1 MKKILIGGCSF
12 SQYQHQ
18 NNPHHPWLAWTDFL
32 KKEYENQY
40 RIINKSKSSYG
51 QSKIV
56 ESLIEEL
63 IKHNFKIDYVIIQWS
78 AISRAYSQNEG
89 AFLNKILKEKELSF
103 IAYSNDYVRSTN
115 KPNTEITTITNT
127 ISSNFYTASLNQ
139 IFLMKTLLNSKNI
152 PYKMFWGWEQI
163 TDELEIIHSSIIN
176 EIYDSNFW
184 RYGKHGGM
192 SEIISDNIGAIEG
205 FNENDFHPSTKG
217 QEFFYNTTIKDIVKT
232 IL

>member
-18 NNPHHPWLAWTDFL
+18 SDSYPWLAWTDFL

-40 RIINKSKSSYG
+40 KIINRAKSSFG

-56 ESLIEEL
+56 ESLLEEL
-63 IKHNFKIDYVIIQWS
+63 IKNNFEIDYVIIQWS
-78 AISRAYSQNEG
+78 AISRAYSANETQ
-89 AFLNKILKEKELSF
+89 FLDKILNQDELEF
-103 IAYSNDYVRSTN
+103 IAHSNDYIRLPT
-115 KPNTEITTITNT
+115 KPNSEITTITNT

-139 IFLMKTLLNSKNI
+139 IFLMKSLLNLKKI

-163 TDELEIIHSSIIN
+163 SDNLELEFSPIIN
-176 EIYDSNFW
+176 QIYDENFW

-192 SEIISDNIGAIEG
+192 SEIILDNIGHIDG
-205 FNENDFHPSTKG
+205 FKHNDSHPSTKG
-217 QEFFYNTTIKDIVKT
+217 QEFFYNTIIKDILNN
-232 IL
+232 I

>member
-18 NNPHHPWLAWTDFL
+18 SDSHSWLAWTDFV
-32 KKEYENQY
+32 KTEFENKYQ
-40 RIINKSKSSYG
+40 IINRAKSSYG

-56 ESLIEEL
+56 ESVLEEL
-63 IKHNFKIDYVIIQWS
+63 FNHNFEIDYVIIQWS
-78 AISRAYSQNEG
+78 AVSRAYAQTETN
-89 AFLNKILKEKELSF
+89 FLDKILKQDELEF
-103 IAYSNDYVRSTN
+103 IAYSNDYVRLST

-139 IFLMKTLLNSKNI
+139 IFLMKSLLNLKKI

-163 TDELEIIHSSIIN
+163 NDDLEFEFSSIIN
-176 EIYDSNFW
+176 QIYDENFW

-192 SEIISDNIGAIEG
+192 SEIIMDNIGHIDG
-205 FNENDFHPSTKG
+205 FNGNDFHPSTKG
-217 QEFFYNTTIKDIVKT
+217 QEFFYNTIIKDILNN
-232 IL
+232 I

>member
-18 NNPHHPWLAWTDFL
+18 SDSYPWLAWTDFL

-40 RIINKSKSSYG
+40 TIINRAKSSFG

-63 IKHNFKIDYVIIQWS
+63 IKNNFEIDYVIIQWS
-78 AISRAYSQNEG
+78 AISRAYAQIESE
-89 AFLNKILKEKELSF
+89 FLDKILKQDELEF
-103 IAYSNDYVRSTN
+103 IAYSNDYVRLSS

-139 IFLMKTLLNSKNI
+139 IFLMKSLLNLKKI

-163 TDELEIIHSSIIN
+163 SDNLELEFSPIIN
-176 EIYDSNFW
+176 QIYDENFW
-184 RYGKHGGM
+184 RYDKHGGM
-192 SEIISDNIGAIEG
+192 SEIILDNIGHIDG
-205 FNENDFHPSTKG
+205 FNHNDLHPSTKG
-217 QEFFYNTTIKDIVKT
+217 QEFFYNTIIKDILNN
-232 IL
+232 I